1 MGFPLEGVMI
11 LDFTRLLPGPYCTMI
26 LADMGAEVIRIEDP
40 SYLYAQYPP
49 FYTNKGESESI
60 NNTILMRNKKS
71 IALNLKI
78 PQSQEIVHE
87 LVKRADIVIESFRPG
102 VTTGLHIDYAT
113 LKNINSSIIYCSL
126 TGYGQTGPYA
136 QKPGHDLNY
145 QGYSGALWLN
155 RSYGGEK
162 NTENIP
168 AVPCTQT
175 ADLGGSLYAAISIL
189 GALHSRSVHPEEIGD
204 YIDIAMLDCAMAMNL
219 TAFSDVFAKKT
230 INTVQPFSTSDLL
243 HGKFPCYKVYRTKDE
258 KFISIAA
265 IEHKFWAELCNLLNL
280 SEFIG
285 KEFAD
290 EDERKKIADLIGAK
304 IAERT
309 LDEWQSL
316 FDSVRTCASPVISP
330 VESLQNV
337 QIQARECIQ
346 YLDHPMYG
354 KIPHLANPIRY
365 SQSNLVPIGVSPHLG
380 DHNLEIME
388 VLGYTKSQIQ
398 EFDKQKCFG
407 RKRKYK

>member
-1 MGFPLEGVMI
+1 MGFPLEGVMV

-40 SYLYAQYPP
+40 SYVYAQFPP

-60 NNTILMRNKKS
+60 SNTILMRNKKS

-78 PQSQEIVHE
+78 QQSQEIVHE

-102 VTTGLHIDYAT
+102 VTAGLNIDYAT
-113 LKNINSSIIYCSL
+113 LKKINPKIIYCSI

-145 QGYSGALWLN
+145 QAYSGALWLN

-175 ADLGGSLYAAISIL
+175 ADLGGSLYAAVSIL

-204 YIDIAMLDCAMAMNL
+204 YIDIAMLDCAVAMNL

-243 HGKFPCYKVYRTKDE
+243 HGKFPCYEVYRTKDE

-265 IEHKFWAELCNLLNL
+265 IEHKFWVNFCDMLDLPEL
-280 SEFIG
+280 IG

-290 EDERKKIADLIGAK
+290 EDERRKIANLIGIK

-309 LDEWQSL
+309 FDEWQFL
-316 FDSVRTCASPVISP
+316 FDSDLTCAAPVISP
-330 VESLQNV
+330 DETLENAQV
-337 QIQARECIQ
+337 QARECIQ
-346 YLDHPMYG
+346 YLNHPKFG
-354 KIPHLANPIRY
+354 EIPHLANPIRY
-365 SQSNLVPIGVSPHLG
+365 SQSKIVPIGISPQLG
-380 DHNLEIME
+380 EHNIKILEY
-388 VLGYTKSQIQ
+388 LGYTKAQIHD
-398 EFDKQKCFG
+398 FDKQRCFG
-407 RKRKYK
+407 RKKKI